1 MINCDHCC
9 WASQRKWRL
18 NLVVGSL
25 VTFDE
30 CCFSVVMRSRSL
42 LRDRWDG
49 TWKGQSNRGL
59 FFIED
64 WGNGIVIF
72 LWTWFTKRGKNKWSR
87 MAPGTACVKER
98 ELQNSAKVWIAP
110 VLRLLT
116 FITHFLLSCEASVAG
131 PVLVGK
137 MLCLNLSG
145 VLSCIQHLTPHPP
158 PPRMSWFA
166 DGTFVRRKRAPY
178 SKQGT
183 KTRAGF

>member
-1 MINCDHCC
+1 MGRGRGRVIEACFLIKIGEMILWYSCEHDSPREGKTNDLGWH
-9 WASQRKWRL
+9 L
-18 NLVVGSL
+18 
-25 VTFDE
+25 E
-30 CCFSVVMRSRSL
+30 L
-42 LRDRWDG
+42 L
-49 TWKGQSNRGL
+49 
-59 FFIED
+59 
-64 WGNGIVIF
+64 
-72 LWTWFTKRGKNKWSR
+72 
-87 MAPGTACVKER
+87 CVKER

-145 VLSCIQHLTPHPP
+145 VVSCIQHLTPHPP